1 MERGIRRGFVVAS
14 LALVAMGLIS
24 FQTRAIAQDVGWEV
38 ISPKNGETIKGPVG
52 AVDVCVAKP
61 AGREGIL
68 HIKWTSDGLAMQWD
82 LEIAA
87 SPFEFVTVTNGVP
100 MADGTYTLTVSDEF
114 GPQEILAAS
123 SFSIE
128 TDDDSILHGP
138 TIDTP
143 IPNTVFPPM
152 PPTIRFSG
160 NGEGRVYFVLVKHR
174 QLLMT
179 QVIEIPKG
187 STRWN
192 LDMPWIY
199 DRGDYSALLFTI
211 DPIRFSTLPCDSTWF
226 TIADDIR
233 TLDTPIW
240 AVDPKMYTR

>member
-1 MERGIRRGFVVAS
+1 MERRIRCGFVLASVA
-14 LALVAMGLIS
+14 LTTLGLIS
-24 FQTRAIAQDVGWEV
+24 FQSRAFAQDVGWQV
-38 ISPKNGETIKGPVG
+38 VSPKNGETIRGPVG
-52 AVDVCVAKP
+52 AVEVCLTKP
-61 AGREGIL
+61 AGRGGIL
-68 HIKWTSDGLAMQWD
+68 HIKWDSESLAMQWD
-82 LEIAA
+82 LEIGA

-114 GPQEILAAS
+114 GPHEILAAS
-123 SFSIE
+123 SFSID
-128 TDDDSILHGP
+128 TDDDPVVHGP

-160 NGEGRVYFVLVKHR
+160 SGQGRVYFVLVKHK

-179 QVIEIPKG
+179 QVIEVPQG

-192 LDMPWIY
+192 LDLPWIY

-233 TLDTPIW
+233 TLETPIW
-240 AVDPKMYTR
+240 AIDPKIYVR